1 MVASG
6 SQSKDQVLHSADY
19 PPETRVEVKTLRDG
33 RVRLI
38 VRGPRPQPKV

>member
-1 MVASG
+1 MVAATEP
-6 SQSKDQVLHSADY
+6 KDQVLYSADY

-38 VRGPRPQPKV
+38 VRGKTKPKS